1 MFFGEVLKHKDKPMV
16 YIGMI
21 DGTESFIPVDNFI
34 QFASEML
41 KEVSL
46 FGREKE
52 TSSHFRD
59 HSSESRFD
67 CIKYSKEDM
76 ILKIYTKDNGWCP
89 FEDEEWDTW
98 IVFDEVNHPVMC
110 LAKDY
115 VHDGFQKFC
124 DKMKGSARQCLMLA
138 IK

>member
-1 MFFGEVLKHKDKPMV
+1 MYFGEVLKHEDKPMV
-16 YIGMI
+16 YVGMI
-21 DGTESFIPVDNFI
+21 DGTESFVLVDSFI

-46 FGREKE
+46 FCREKE
-52 TSSHFRD
+52 TSSDYRD

-67 CIKYSKEDM
+67 CIKYGKADM
-76 ILKIYTKDNGWCP
+76 ILKIYTKDGGWCP

-98 IVFDEVNHPVMC
+98 IVIDEIDHPVMC

-115 VHDGFQKFC
+115 IHDSFQSFC
-124 DKMKGSARQCLMLA
+124 DKMKGVQDNV
-138 IK
+138 